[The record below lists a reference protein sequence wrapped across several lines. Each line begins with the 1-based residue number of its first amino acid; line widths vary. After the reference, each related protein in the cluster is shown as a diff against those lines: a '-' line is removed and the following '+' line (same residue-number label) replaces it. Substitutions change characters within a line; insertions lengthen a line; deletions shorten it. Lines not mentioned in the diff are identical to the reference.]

1 MDRIGTARWSAESV
15 KIAIRQGQVQAV
27 TIIIQSPIRGPNAPA
42 CPKVYTILRGI
53 VDLTLQMPMGYEEG
67 TFEVKIIG
75 KKNTTEYKVSTPLQ
89 GGLLLVQSRVDF
101 SAFDP
106 GAYQLTIAK
115 IGESAKYTVPL
126 NLE

>member
-1 MDRIGTARWSAESV
+1 
-15 KIAIRQGQVQAV
+15 
-27 TIIIQSPIRGPNAPA
+27 
-42 CPKVYTILRGI
+42 
-53 VDLTLQMPMGYEEG
+53 MPMGYEEG

-75 KKNTTEYKVSTPLQ
+75 KKNTTEYKVSTQLQ

-106 GAYQLTIAK
+106 GSYQLTIAK
-115 IGESAKYTVPL
+115 IGESAKYTVHL